1 MEYSPTQPIAIE
13 PPRWRRIKLA
23 QAVRQPSVIIG
34 VLIVIGL
41 ALRLWFIAVNQI
53 DPRFSAADDGD
64 YYVRALR
71 FAVTGEYVDNSW
83 LVRPPGHIFFF
94 AAMLRIGLWFGDP
107 AIGIA
112 LIRAV
117 QVILSLA
124 LIPLGYDLARRLFDQ
139 RTGFIFAAILAGWM
153 PMIELPA
160 LILSEPLFFDMLVI
174 HAWLLVRWRDDRRLR
189 WLIGAGVTLAFAAL
203 ARSPGLYG
211 AAFAVL
217 FIAISAWRAAGQR
230 RRQQVVLAL
239 LAFLLPFALTIAP
252 WTIRNYILYRDIILI
267 DTLGPVN
274 LWIAMSDAVH
284 EGRGE
289 GEAKAVLARLPQ
301 EERQRFVSAELRR
314 IIQTEPWRFTRYLW
328 PHFHH
333 IWKAQFI
340 EDFFVKA
347 SFFTRPLREIW
358 LPGLI
363 GDMIWMA
370 TVLAAPFTFL
380 ARPREGAFRLVALG
394 WIGYTCL
401 MVMLIHVE
409 PRYLLP
415 VWLWFALYGSA
426 TLARIGQQP
435 LRWDRFALAGLAAS
449 LFLAALIFSYR
460 DYPQIIRAGFAREQA
475 WATAQQAIAR
485 GDTAAT
491 EQAYRAMLAA
501 DPDFADGRAEFAS
514 WLLAQGRYDEAGQV
528 IGDYP
533 THRNNLVRGAI
544 ARAQGDAAT
553 AATLLR
559 DTEEKAG
566 EDVQRLAFAWL
577 TPAPT
582 RTLTLGNDLDLGYLY
597 GFAFG
602 ERAGETTYRWLQ
614 GEGSIRLPLSE
625 PLAGNEVLAL
635 RLAAPAPTPL
645 TVTIGDQRIP
655 ITVAPGG
662 WRVYYLP
669 LPAQMQGMREV
680 TVSLSAPTFLPY
692 QSLPDNTDARPLSVM
707 VQQISIR

>member
-1 MEYSPTQPIAIE
+1 MEYSPTQPIVIE
-13 PPRWRRIKLA
+13 PPRWWRIKLA

-41 ALRLWFIAVNQI
+41 ALRLWFIAINQI

-139 RTGFIFAAILAGWM
+139 RTGLIFAAILAVWM
-153 PMIELPA
+153 PMVELPA
-160 LILSEPLFFDMLVI
+160 LILSEPLFFTMLVI

-203 ARSPGLYG
+203 ARSPGLDG

-217 FIAISAWRAAGQR
+217 FIAISAWRAADQR
-230 RRQQVVLAL
+230 RRQQVLLAL

-289 GEAKAVLARLPQ
+289 GAAKGIVLRLPQ

-347 SFFTRPLREIW
+347 SLFARHVREIW
-358 LPGLI
+358 PAGILSDLI
-363 GDMIWMA
+363 WLVM
-370 TVLAAPFTFL
+370 VLAAPFTL
-380 ARPREGAFRLVALG
+380 LSRPREGAFRLVALG

-426 TLARIGQQP
+426 TLARIGRQP
-435 LRWDRFALAGLAAS
+435 LRWDRFAFAGLAAS
-449 LFLAALIFSYR
+449 LFLAVLILSYR
-460 DYPQIIRAGFAREQA
+460 DYPQLIRAGLAREQA
-475 WATAQQAIAR
+475 WAAAQQAMAR
-485 GDTAAT
+485 GDAAAT
-491 EQAYRAMLAA
+491 EQAYRAILAA
-501 DPDFADGRAEFAS
+501 DPDFADGRAEFAI
-514 WLLAQGRYDEAGQV
+514 WLLAQGRYDEASQI

-533 THRNNLVRGAI
+533 THRNNLVRGGNRTG
-544 ARAQGDAAT
+544 AR
-553 AATLLR
+553 
-559 DTEEKAG
+559 
-566 EDVQRLAFAWL
+566 
-577 TPAPT
+577 
-582 RTLTLGNDLDLGYLY
+582 
-597 GFAFG
+597 
-602 ERAGETTYRWLQ
+602 
-614 GEGSIRLPLSE
+614 
-625 PLAGNEVLAL
+625 
-635 RLAAPAPTPL
+635 
-645 TVTIGDQRIP
+645 
-655 ITVAPGG
+655 
-662 WRVYYLP
+662 
-669 LPAQMQGMREV
+669 
-680 TVSLSAPTFLPY
+680 
-692 QSLPDNTDARPLSVM
+692 
-707 VQQISIR
+707 

>member
-1 MEYSPTQPIAIE
+1 MEHSPTKPLAIE
-13 PPRWRRIKLA
+13 PPRWRRIKLTRA
-23 QAVRQPSVIIG
+23 AKPSVVIG

-94 AAMLRIGLWFGDP
+94 AAMLRIGLWLGDP

-117 QVILSLA
+117 QVSLSLA

-139 RTGFIFAAILAGWM
+139 RTGLIFAAILAIWM
-153 PMIELPA
+153 PLVELPT
-160 LILSEPLFFDMLVI
+160 LILSEPLFFSMLFI
-174 HAWLLVRWRDDRRLR
+174 HAWLLVRWRDDRQLR

-211 AAFAVL
+211 VAFAVL
-217 FIAISAWRAAGQR
+217 FIAMSAWRAAGHR
-230 RRQQVVLAL
+230 RRQRVALAL

-252 WTIRNYILYRDIILI
+252 WTIRNYVLYRDIILI

-289 GEAKAVLARLPQ
+289 GEAKGILLRLPQ

-328 PHFHH
+328 PHFQH

-347 SFFTRPLREIW
+347 SFFARPVREIW
-358 LPGLI
+358 PAGIISDLI
-363 GDMIWMA
+363 WLVM
-370 TVLAAPFTFL
+370 VLAAPFTL
-380 ARPREGAFRLVALG
+380 LSRPREGAFRLVALG

-415 VWLWFALYGSA
+415 VWLWFALYGAA
-426 TLARIGQQP
+426 TLARIDQQP
-435 LRWDRFALAGLAAS
+435 LRWDRFTVAGLAAS
-449 LFLAALIFSYR
+449 LCLAVLIFSYR
-460 DYPQIIRAGFAREQA
+460 DYPQIIRAGIAREQA
-475 WATAQQAIAR
+475 WVAAQEAMAR
-485 GDTAAT
+485 GDTVAT

-501 DPDFADGRAEFAS
+501 DPDFADGQAEFAR
-514 WLLAQGRYDEAGQV
+514 WLLAQGRYDEAWQV

-533 THRNNLVRGAI
+533 THRSNLVRGAL

-553 AATLLR
+553 AITLLR
-559 DTEEKAG
+559 NTEEQAG

-582 RTLTLGNDLDLGYLY
+582 TTLTLGNDLDLGYLY
-597 GFAFG
+597 GFASG
-602 ERAGETTYRWLQ
+602 ERAAATTYRWLQ
-614 GEGSIRLPLSE
+614 REGVIRLPLPE
-625 PLAGNEVLAL
+625 PLTGNEMLAL

-645 TVTIGDQRIP
+645 TVTIGNQRWPVI
-655 ITVAPGG
+655 VAPGG

-692 QSLPDNTDARPLSVM
+692 QSLPNNTDARPLSVM
-707 VQQISIR
+707 VQQIAIR

>member
-1 MEYSPTQPIAIE
+1 MEYTSNHSMTIAQPHRQWSNLTQTI
-13 PPRWRRIKLA
+13 RRP
-23 QAVRQPSVIIG
+23 VVILG
-34 VLIVIGL
+34 TLVAIGL

-71 FAVTGEYVDNSW
+71 FAVTGEYLDNSW

-112 LIRAV
+112 LIRAA

-139 RTGFIFAAILAGWM
+139 RTGYIFAAILAVWM
-153 PMIELPA
+153 PMVELPA
-160 LILSEPLFFDMLVI
+160 LILSEPLFLSMLLI
-174 HAWLLVRWRDDRRLR
+174 HAWLLVRWRDDRRLG
-189 WLIGAGVTLAFAAL
+189 WLIGAGVTLALAAL

-211 AAFAVL
+211 ALFAAL
-217 FIAISAWRAAGQR
+217 FIAISAWQPLRRNRFQPVAA
-230 RRQQVVLAL
+230 AL

-252 WTIRNYILYRDIILI
+252 WTIRNYVLYRDLILV

-274 LWIAMSDAVH
+274 LWIATSDAVH

-289 GEAKAVLARLPQ
+289 GEAKGILASLPQ

-314 IIQTEPWRFTRYLW
+314 IATTEPWRFTRNLW
-328 PHFHH
+328 PHFQH
-333 IWKAQFI
+333 IWKAQFV

-358 LPGLI
+358 LPGII
-363 GDMIWMA
+363 GDLIWLI
-370 TVLAAPFTFL
+370 TTLAAPFAFL
-380 ARPREGAFRLVALG
+380 ARPREGAFRLLALG

-415 VWLWFALYGSA
+415 VWLWFGLYGA
-426 TLARIGQQP
+426 AALARLGQQP
-435 LRWDRFALAGLAAS
+435 WQVDRFALAGLAVS
-449 LFLAALIFSYR
+449 VFLAFLIFSYR
-460 DYPQIIRAGFAREQA
+460 DYPQIIRAGIAREQA
-475 WATAQQAIAR
+475 WAAAQQALAR
-485 GDTAAT
+485 GDAAAT

-501 DPDFADGRAEFAS
+501 DPDFADGQAEFAR
-514 WLLAQGRYDEAGQV
+514 WLLAQGRYDEAWQV
-528 IGDYP
+528 AGNYP
-533 THRNNLVRGAI
+533 AHRSNLVRGAL
-544 ARAQGDAAT
+544 ARAQGDVQTAT
-553 AATLLR
+553 ALLR

-577 TPAPT
+577 APAPT
-582 RTLTLGNDLDLGYLY
+582 RSLTLGTDLDLGYLY

-602 ERAGETTYRWLQ
+602 ERAGDVTYRWLQ
-614 GEGSIRLPLSE
+614 GNGAIRLPLPE
-625 PLAGNEVLAL
+625 PLTGNETVAL
-635 RLAAPAPTPL
+635 RLAAPAPTEL
-645 TVTIGDQRIP
+645 AVIIGEQRYAIL
-655 ITVAPGG
+655 VAPGG

-669 LPAQMQGMREV
+669 LPAQMRGQREV
-680 TVSLSAPTFLPY
+680 TVYLSAPTFLPY
-692 QSLPDNTDARPLSVM
+692 QRFPNSTDARPLSVM
-707 VQQISIR
+707 VQQVSIR

>member
-1 MEYSPTQPIAIE
+1 MEYSPTQPITIE

-23 QAVRQPSVIIG
+23 QAARQPSVVIG
-34 VLIVIGL
+34 ALIVIGL

-117 QVILSLA
+117 QVVLSLA

-139 RTGFIFAAILAGWM
+139 RTGFIFAAILAVWM
-153 PMIELPA
+153 PMVELPA
-160 LILSEPLFFDMLVI
+160 LILSEPLFFSMLFI

-217 FIAISAWRAAGQR
+217 FIAISAWRAAGQH
-230 RRQQVVLAL
+230 RRQQVALAL

-289 GEAKAVLARLPQ
+289 GEAKGILLRLPQ

-314 IIQTEPWRFTRYLW
+314 IIQTEPWRFTRNLW
-328 PHFHH
+328 PHFRH

-340 EDFFVKA
+340 EDFFVKV

-363 GDMIWMA
+363 GDMIWMV
-370 TVLAAPFTFL
+370 TVLAAPFAFL

-415 VWLWFALYGSA
+415 VWLWFALYGAA
-426 TLARIGQQP
+426 TLARIGQRT
-435 LRWDRFALAGLAAS
+435 LRWNWFTLAGLAVS
-449 LFLAALIFSYR
+449 LFLAVLIFSYR
-460 DYPQIIRAGFAREQA
+460 DYPQFIRTGIAREQA
-475 WATAQQAIAR
+475 WTAAQEAIAR
-485 GDTAAT
+485 GDAVAT

-501 DPDFADGRAEFAS
+501 DPDFADGRAEFAR
-514 WLLAQGRYDEAGQV
+514 WLLAQGRHDEAGQV

-533 THRNNLVRGAI
+533 THRSNLVRGAI
-544 ARAQGDAAT
+544 ARAQGDMAT

-577 TPAPT
+577 SPAPT
-582 RTLTLGNDLDLGYLY
+582 KTLTLGNDLDLGYLY

-602 ERAGETTYRWLQ
+602 ERAGATTYRWLQ
-614 GEGSIRLPLSE
+614 GEGVLRLPLPE
-625 PLAGNEVLAL
+625 PLAGNEMLAL
-635 RLAAPAPTPL
+635 RLAAPAPTLL
-645 TVTIGDQRIP
+645 TVTIGDQRMP

-680 TVSLSAPTFLPY
+680 IVGLSAPTFLPC
-692 QSLPDNTDARPLSVM
+692 QTLPNNADARPLSVM
-707 VQQISIR
+707 VQQLSIR